1 MLRVINSVELAAEP
15 TRRVK
20 LAPVGEWKGHPKIGT
35 QTVTPERAK
44 SIVDQFNEHYA
55 ANGAK
60 LVVDFNHSTILA
72 LKGLCKPEDAKASG
86 WLDHFTL
93 ENGEPWADVGWTAN
107 AEALIRAREF
117 MYLSPVFEFDVKD
130 RKSGRSIP
138 CRLHSVALTN
148 KPFLTELPAVAN
160 AGDAIAEL
168 YTAEGGCATQA
179 HTRPRAFVGFACD
192 LLAAQGDEGWREEPA
207 ALRCIVNAD
216 LTDAL
221 MRHKRLVEGL
231 TANVAKQEERPW
243 TIRSFAFDAASWPPE
258 RARQWLAEHDIT
270 GEILAANTEIPQVD
284 TKELAKLVGLAD
296 DATEDACKAAL
307 AELKA
312 KAEAAPPLVAANVAE
327 LLDVPADATLDAI
340 KERVEKLVGG
350 ASLPREPAD
359 PAFEHVAVANAMGLT
374 SEATLEQMVA
384 RLAELNGAV
393 VNSDVELLVG
403 KAVADGKIPPAD
415 KARWIAE
422 AKRDQAATEKLIA
435 NMAPL
440 VGRTAAAHK
449 PADDGLPELTAE
461 EERLCKLCG
470 NDPTE
475 VRKRKAARGG

>member
-1 MLRVINSVELAAEP
+1 MLRVINSVELSAEP

-20 LAPVGEWKGHPKIGT
+20 LAPVGEWKGHPQIGV
-35 QTVTPERAK
+35 QTITPERAK

-55 ANGAK
+55 ANDAK

-160 AGDAIAEL
+160 AADAIASL
-168 YTAEGGCATQA
+168 YGDGE
-179 HTRPRAFVGFACD
+179 HTRASAFVGFAVEFLVKDSQAAETVGPTPSDHAVSVADPAQFSELRCRW
-192 LLAAQGDEGWREEPA
+192 LANGLTIFIGRFKESDKWDVQGFRFDKEKFTPGQAQAWLDEHKVEGTLEPA
-207 ALRCIVNAD
+207 TQEVS
-216 LTDAL
+216 
-221 MRHKRLVEGL
+221 
-231 TANVAKQEERPW
+231 NVDVKQ
-243 TIRSFAFDAASWPPE
+243 
-258 RARQWLAEHDIT
+258 
-270 GEILAANTEIPQVD
+270 
-284 TKELAKLVGLAD
+284 LAKLVGLAD

-340 KERVEKLVGG
+340 KERVEKMKRPPEGG
-350 ASLPREPAD
+350 TTNAD
-359 PAFEHVAVANAMGLT
+359 PAFEHVAVANGMGLT
-374 SEATLEQMVA
+374 SEATLDEMLT

-393 VNSDVELLVG
+393 VNSDAELLVG
-403 KAVADGKIPPAD
+403 KAVADGKVPPAD

-422 AKRDQAATEKLIA
+422 AKRDQAATAKLIA

-470 NDPTE
+470 NDPMA
-475 VRKRKAARGG
+475 VRKAKAARGG

>member
-1 MLRVINSVELAAEP
+1 MLRVINSVELSAEP
-15 TRRVK
+15 KRHVK
-20 LAPVGEWKGHPKIGT
+20 LAVIARHDGHPQVGT
-35 QTVTPERAK
+35 QDVTPERAA
-44 SIVDQFNEHYA
+44 SIAEQFRLHYA
-55 ANGAK
+55 ANNAA
-60 LVVDFNHSTILA
+60 LVVDYNHSTILA
-72 LKGLCKPEDAKASG
+72 LRGLCRPDEAVAAG
-86 WLDHFTL
+86 WIRQVEL
-93 ENGEPWADVGWTAN
+93 EGGEPFGDVEWTAN
-107 AEALIRAREF
+107 ADAKIRAGEF
-117 MYLSPVFEFDVKD
+117 RYLSPVFEFDVPD
-130 RKSGRSIP
+130 RKTGATIP

-160 AGDAIAEL
+160 AADAIASL
-168 YTAEGGCATQA
+168 YGGEPE

-207 ALRCIVNAD
+207 ALRCIVNAE
-216 LTDAL
+216 LPGAL

-231 TANVAKQEERPW
+231 VANLAKQEERPW

-284 TKELAKLVGLAD
+284 TKELARLVGLAD

-307 AELKA
+307 AEWKT
-312 KAEAAPPLVAANVAE
+312 KVEAPVPLVAANVAE

-340 KERVEKLVGG
+340 KERVEKL
-350 ASLPREPAD
+350 AAKPDAAD
-359 PAFEHVAVANAMGLT
+359 PAFEHVAVANGMGLT
-374 SEATLEQMVA
+374 SDATLDQMLA

-393 VNSDVELLVG
+393 VNSDAELLVG

-422 AKRDQAATEKLIA
+422 AKRDQAATAKLIA

-470 NDPTE
+470 NDPMA
-475 VRKRKAARGG
+475 VRKAKAARGG